1 MGTPHCSCKLTR
13 VRPVPAAA
21 ELAAGTGGQVI
32 GTMPKS
38 VSSSASSSGG
48 GASSSGS
55 LSSSGASSGALGL
68 AGSAPAAIETAAATA
83 PAAGGG
89 DRDSGGDRRH
99 LLAELGL
106 AHDVVTTKASA
117 GSQPTTLPPPPSA
130 PAGADEQPPVGA
142 GAGGGGGGQG
152 GRAGL
157 SQLCVPA
164 PARLETPPLRS
175 PRDTSPD
182 PPQSQLDQLQ
192 QQGAV
197 GGGGG
202 GAASIGPGSAMVSPT
217 VSQLAKAQASL
228 QVLLENAT
236 MEEVRP
242 PP

>member
-48 GASSSGS
+48 GASGPAAIETRPR
-55 LSSSGASSGALGL
+55 GP
-68 AGSAPAAIETAAATA
+68 GSAPAAIETAAATA

-236 MEEVRP
+236 MRLA
-242 PP
+242 